1 MGLLDSDFI
10 RNRFGSVLS
19 SVYGDGR
26 LIRVT
31 KVRGPG
37 GVQIN
42 QYQQP
47 VAVKVQTD
55 RCDEAMR
62 QQAGYTESDAKLLIL
77 QAGVGGPML
86 TTDDIIEHRGQRWSI
101 YGCGEDPAQSYWRG
115 RGVRQATDNDEFG
128 WVFEFGHW
136 DDGGT
141 WRTDLDWVGVTAP
154 FTVQPITDWMP
165 VEAVQQAIIG
175 IIMAAEGDT
184 DAMTWAKATA
194 ELNAIGA
201 GLDVEPIVDGETGAS
216 VRAKINAI
224 VEAL

>member
-10 RNRFGSVLS
+10 RNHFGSVLS

-47 VAVKVQTD
+47 VTVKVQTD

-62 QQAGYTESDAKLLIL
+62 QQAGYTEADVKLLIL
-77 QAGVGGPML
+77 QAGVSGPML
-86 TTDDIIEHRGQRWSI
+86 NTDDIIEARGARWSI

-115 RGVRQATDNDEFG
+115 RGVRQATENDEFG

-136 DDGGT
+136 DDGGA
-141 WRTDLDWVGVTAP
+141 WRTDLDWAGVTAP

-175 IIMAAEGDT
+175 IITAAEGDT
-184 DAMTWAKATA
+184 AAITWAKATT

-201 GLDVEPIVDGETGAS
+201 GFGVEPIVDGEAGAS
-216 VRAKINAI
+216 ARSKINAI
-224 VEAL
+224 IEAL

>member
-1 MGLLDSDFI
+1 MSLLDSNFI

-19 SVYGDGR
+19 SIYGMGR

-47 VAVKVQTD
+47 VSVRVQTD

-62 QQAGYTESDAKLLIL
+62 QQPGYTADNSKLLIL

-86 TTDDIIEHRGQRWSI
+86 TTDDIIEHRGKRWSV
-101 YGCGEDPAQSYWRG
+101 YECGEDPAQSYWRG
-115 RGVRQATDNDEFG
+115 RGVMQSTDNPEFG

-136 DDGGT
+136 DDGGA
-141 WRTDLDWVGVTAP
+141 WRTDLPWEPITGP
-154 FTVQPITDWMP
+154 FTIQAIDDWMP
-165 VEAVQQAIIG
+165 VSDVQNSIMAIITAG
-175 IIMAAEGDT
+175 GGDAS
-184 DAMTWAKATA
+184 DMTWAKATN
-194 ELNAIGA
+194 ELDVIGA
-201 GLDVEPIVDGETGAS
+201 ALDVEPIASGEVGAS
-216 VRAKINAI
+216 VREKINAI
-224 VEAL
+224 AELV

>member
-1 MGLLDSDFI
+1 MSLLDSDDI
-10 RNRFGSVLS
+10 RELFGDVLDD
-19 SVYGDGR
+19 VYGDGR

-47 VAVKVQTD
+47 VSIKVQVD
-55 RCDEAMR
+55 RADEAMR
-62 QQAGYTESDAKLLIL
+62 QQAGYTDTDVKLIIL
-77 QAGVGGPML
+77 QAGVSGPTL
-86 TTDDIIEHRGQRWSI
+86 TTDDVIEARGQRWSV

-115 RGVRQATDNDEFG
+115 RGVRQSPTDQFG

-136 DDGGT
+136 DDAGE
-141 WRTDLDWVGVTAP
+141 WRIEQDWQPVSAP
-154 FTVQPITDWMP
+154 FLAQPITDWMP
-165 VEAVQQAIIG
+165 VADVQKSIIG
-175 IIMAAEGDT
+175 IITAGGGDAT
-184 DAMTWAKATA
+184 SMTWAKATT

-201 GLDVEPIVDGETGAS
+201 LHDVSPVIVGEAGAS